1 MHGLRLIHLD
11 RNENRYG
18 PAPACLR
25 VLAEATPDLLFNY
38 SRSFE
43 RGSSSDLAAHL
54 ARMHGVAEDRL
65 ILGYG
70 CEDILKEAVHH
81 FLPAGRAVAIP
92 SASWWYY
99 HAVAGEVGGVT
110 VEYPIR
116 AGATCY
122 EYDVDALIRLRET
135 ASPALVLVA
144 SPNNPTGNSL
154 GHEPLLRVLD
164 AYRDVPV
171 ILDQAYHGFTPSG
184 SDGIGE
190 LTRQYPRLL
199 VLRTFS
205 KLFALAGVG
214 IGYAVCGDDL
224 EAFRAYSARY
234 LGFNR
239 LSEELALAALASPAY
254 YREVAV
260 GMEESRQRLYRL
272 FRSLPGCAAFESDAN
287 FVLVRLAPAMAT
299 LLARELP
306 ACGLVVKFL
315 KEPGFEHHARISL
328 GTAQEI
334 DQLVRAVEALA
345 AADAAI
351 VPPAATSATSRQTR
365 ALGETM

>member
-1 MHGLRLIHLD
+1 MQGQRLIHLD

-25 VLAEATPDLLFNY
+25 VLSEATPDLLFNY

-54 ARMHGVAEDRL
+54 AGLHGVAEDRL

-116 AGATCY
+116 PGSTRY
-122 EYDVDALIRLRET
+122 EYDVESLIRLRET
-135 ASPALVLVA
+135 AAPALVLIA

-154 GHEPLLRVLD
+154 GHDELLRVLE

-190 LTRQYPRLL
+190 LTREYPRLL

-205 KLFALAGVG
+205 KLYALAGVR

-239 LSEELALAALASPAY
+239 LSEELALAALASPGY
-254 YREVAV
+254 YRSVAE
-260 GMEESRQRLYRL
+260 GMEQSRQRLYDL
-272 FRSLPGCAAFESDAN
+272 FRPLPGCAAFTSDAN
-287 FVLVRLAPAMAT
+287 FVLVRMAPALAAI
-299 LLARELP
+299 LARELP
-306 ACGLVVKFL
+306 ARGLVIKFL
-315 KEPGFEHHARISL
+315 KEPGFENHARISL
-328 GTAQEI
+328 GTAEEM
-334 DQLVRAVEALA
+334 DQLVQAVGALVA
-345 AADAAI
+345 AAAPVAASAPNATT
-351 VPPAATSATSRQTR
+351 VAPAR
-365 ALGETM
+365 ALGEMR